1 MAPAKMQTRED
12 ISRKIHQALVEI
24 FTLKGAGLPLNIS
37 VNFEQTVEKDYI
49 KDVSFRQAEDGTI
62 TAVFLQEQ
70 LRQVVLGS
78 LAADADGDK
87 GDDGGYAE
95 PSPDDSQELVAET
108 APEVEQ
114 ENKDVAAEG
123 QVETQAQSQALAASE
138 TVQGPGEIETPF
150 LDFSPDDESWMDVQF
165 EDINIKFAVSE
176 KKKRFTQF
184 VQITKIS
191 LDPQAGNATYGGP
204 HSGSCSRGHKE

>member
-70 LRQVVLGS
+70 LRQFVLGS

-87 GDDGGYAE
+87 E

-114 ENKDVAAEG
+114 ENKDGAAEG
-123 QVETQAQSQALAASE
+123 QVETQAESPALAASE

-176 KKKRFTQF
+176 KKKT
-184 VQITKIS
+184 VHTVC
-191 LDPQAGNATYGGP
+191 ANN
-204 HSGSCSRGHKE
+204 

>member
-49 KDVSFRQAEDGTI
+49 KDVSFKQAEDGTI

-78 LAADADGDK
+78 LAVVDVDGDQ

-95 PSPDDSQELVAET
+95 PSPDDSQELIAET
-108 APEVEQ
+108 APELQQ
-114 ENKDVAAEG
+114 ENKDLSAEG
-123 QVETQAQSQALAASE
+123 QMETQAQSQPLAASE
-138 TVQGPGEIETPF
+138 TVQSPEEIEMPRQN
-150 LDFSPDDESWMDVQF
+150 DESWMDVQF

-176 KKKRFTQF
+176 NHSHSLCKL
-184 VQITKIS
+184 TKIS
-191 LDPQAGNATYGGP
+191 LDPQAGNATYRGP
-204 HSGSCSRGHKE
+204 HT

>member
-1 MAPAKMQTRED
+1 MAPAKMQMRED

-78 LAADADGDK
+78 LATDADGDK
-87 GDDGGYAE
+87 E

-114 ENKDVAAEG
+114 ENKDGAAEG